1 MRLLTD
7 AVLTRLEAATS
18 KAVGDGQA
26 PGDTTLPYSVLYPL
40 DDEDRDGDM
49 IDTQRTSWFDFQVT
63 CVGDTRVQAEWL
75 ADQLRTSMLAADLTP
90 TGFRMYPFE
99 RVVTNVTERD
109 DDVQPPVFYTIFIV
123 RGFVTPT

>member
-7 AVLTRLEAATS
+7 AVLARLVAATS

-26 PGDTTLPYSVLYPL
+26 PADITRPYSVLYPL
-40 DDEDRDGDM
+40 DDTDRDGDM

-63 CVGDTRVQAEWL
+63 VVGDTREQAEWL
-75 ADQLRTSMLAADLTP
+75 ADDLRDSMLAADLTP
-90 TGFRMYPFE
+90 SGFRMYPFE
-99 RVVTNVTERD
+99 RVVTNQTERD
-109 DDVQPPVFYTIFIV
+109 DDIQPPVFYTIFIV

>member
-26 PGDTTLPYSVLYPL
+26 PADTTRPYSVLYPL
-40 DDEDRDGDM
+40 DDSDRDGDM

-63 CVGDTRVQAEWL
+63 VVGDTREQAEWL
-75 ADQLRTSMLAADLTP
+75 ADDLRTSMLAADLTP
-90 TGFRMYPFE
+90 SGFRMYPFE
-99 RVVTNVTERD
+99 RVVTNATERD

-123 RGFVTPT
+123 RGFVTPV